1 MDRLTMDT
9 TGKTGIG
16 LTFDLDVSCAN
27 MDTAERLQD
36 LIIRLGQLEKAVS
49 DADGKYDLD
58 RLRALAEADKDGRC
72 VIMPCKVGDICYE
85 VDPGHPGAIKHTVTG
100 TTIYNRQADGNRYMA
115 DFVNI
120 TVIDTWAVAED
131 GCEWADQYT
140 VAEWADAP
148 KTRPEAEAAMK
159 GGVD

>member
-1 MDRLTMDT
+1 MRTVEAIEADIALATDSGTQKQLDT
-9 TGKTGIG
+9 VWLEWFRTVAQGI
-16 LTFDLDVSCAN
+16 
-27 MDTAERLQD
+27 EP
-36 LIIRLGQLEKAVS
+36 
-49 DADGKYDLD
+49 D
-58 RLRALAEADKDGRC
+58 RLREICAAEKGGRC
-72 VIMPCKVGDICYE
+72 VVLPCKEGDICYE

-100 TTIYNRQADGNRYMA
+100 TTVYNRQADGNRYMA

-148 KTRPEAEAAMK
+148 KTRAEAEAAMK
-159 GGVD
+159 EAAPNE